1 MSRAGRGLV
10 LAGAAVFALAP
21 VYWILLTAFRPREE
35 IFRHP
40 PALVPTRITLEPVR
54 HVWLGSA
61 TNEPILPF
69 LGSSLL
75 VSTAATVLAT
85 AVGVLAAYALGRS
98 GASTGR
104 LSFWILSQRFLPPVA
119 LIVPLF
125 VLFRDLGLFD
135 THAGLVFL
143 YAGFNIPMAVWLLI
157 GFVEGL
163 PAEAEEAALL
173 DGASPRQVFWHVAL
187 PLLRPGLAVTAIFT
201 FLFSWNEYLCAYQ
214 LTADRAATVPVYL
227 PRLRSAVAEL
237 YGEIAAAALFSVL
250 PALVFAGVLERH
262 LARGLTLGGER
273 ER

>member
-1 MSRAGRGLV
+1 MARAAI
-10 LAGAAVFALAP
+10 LAGAAGFALAP
-21 VYWILLTAFRPREE
+21 VYWIVLTAFRPREE

-40 PALVPTRITLEPVR
+40 AALGPTALTLEPVR
-54 HVWLGSA
+54 HVWFGSQ

-69 LGSSLL
+69 LGTSLI
-75 VSTAATVLAT
+75 VSGAATILAT
-85 AVGVLAAYALGRS
+85 ALGALAAYGLGRS
-98 GASTGR
+98 GASAGR
-104 LSFWILSQRFLPPVA
+104 LSLWILSQRFLPPVA

-135 THAGLVFL
+135 TRAGLVLL
-143 YAGFNIPMAVWLLI
+143 YTGFNIPMAVWLML
-157 GFVEGL
+157 GFVESL

-173 DGASPRQVFWHVAL
+173 DGASRLQALWHVAF

-214 LTADRAATVPVYL
+214 LTADRAATVTVYL

-237 YGEIAAAALFSVL
+237 YGEIAAAALLSVL
-250 PALVFAGVLERH
+250 PALLFAGVLQRH
-262 LARGLTLGGER
+262 VARGLTLGGER